1 MTLCVEMITWLELFK
16 VREHPEGS
24 AGIHPQRGS
33 RQQGNVIRQRDDIVL
48 S

>member
-1 MTLCVEMITWLELFK
+1 MSLWVERITWLEIFK

-24 AGIHPQRGS
+24 AGIHPQCGS
-33 RQQGNVIRQRDDIVL
+33 RQQGNVIWQRDDSVL

>member
-1 MTLCVEMITWLELFK
+1 MSLWVERITWLEIFK

-33 RQQGNVIRQRDDIVL
+33 RQQGNVIWQRDDSVL